1 MSVKVQL
8 IHQQWDDIR
17 KVLRVT
23 QRKLNNNNNLSL
35 MNCVPINNSQD
46 QVQREGNYSDNE
58 LEFYN
63 SNSNALLL
71 IKDTCRNTR
80 RKFYLSQKRRELSSQ
95 NDQEF
100 YSQLQS
106 RREQAKKQRILYS
119 NIKNFEKAIKQITTP
134 KLSMTR
140 PSTKTRQNSQE
151 IQLNKINQTKL
162 NQSDSNKRN
171 KAGPIE
177 THYGYTSSHQKQIK
191 NNSNNFWPRI
201 KTPALENKDNITQ
214 ILKKRFK
221 KQKDLSLDICCF
233 NYESLSLLNQAKTP
247 TLYYQ

>member
-17 KVLRVT
+17 KVLRAT
-23 QRKLNNNNNLSL
+23 QRKVNNNNNLSL

-46 QVQREGNYSDNE
+46 QVQREGNNSDNE

-106 RREQAKKQRILYS
+106 RREQATKQRILYS

-140 PSTKTRQNSQE
+140 PSTRIRQNSQE
-151 IQLNKINQTKL
+151 IQLNMINQIKL

-171 KAGPIE
+171 KAVPIE
-177 THYGYTSSHQKQIK
+177 THQGYSSSHQKQIK
-191 NNSNNFWPRI
+191 KNSNNFWPRI
-201 KTPALENKDNITQ
+201 KTPALDNKDNITQ

-221 KQKDLSLDICCF
+221 KQNDLSLDICCF
-233 NYESLSLLNQAKTP
+233 NYESLSLLNQTKTP

>member
-8 IHQQWDDIR
+8 IHSQWDDIR
-17 KVLRVT
+17 KVLRAT
-23 QRKLNNNNNLSL
+23 QRKLTNSNNLSL
-35 MNCVPINNSQD
+35 TNCAPIQD
-46 QVQREGNYSDNE
+46 QVQKREANYSDNE

-63 SNSNALLL
+63 NNPHALLL

-106 RREQAKKQRILYS
+106 RREQVKKQRILYS
-119 NIKNFEKAIKQITTP
+119 NVANFEKAIKQITTP
-134 KLSMTR
+134 KQGMTR
-140 PSTKTRQNSQE
+140 LSTRMRQHSQE
-151 IQLNKINQTKL
+151 IQPNKTNQFKLNQLDTNKINKVIP
-162 NQSDSNKRN
+162 N
-171 KAGPIE
+171 E
-177 THYGYTSSHQKQIK
+177 THYGYSSSHQTQIK
-191 NNSNNFWPRI
+191 KNSNNLWHRI
-201 KTPALENKDNITQ
+201 KSPALENKDNFTQ

-221 KQKDLSLDICCF
+221 KQNDLFLDISCF